1 MGRPVIRIGDR
12 TSHGGVVKTGSSSFV
27 VDGKGVARLGDTV
40 SCPLHPSETV
50 IDSGS
55 ETYITDGRA
64 TARDG
69 DKTACGATL
78 IASQSSYFIE

>member
-1 MGRPVIRIGDR
+1 MGRPVIRIGDQ
-12 TSHGGVVKTGSSSFV
+12 TSHGGVVKTGSSEFI
-27 VDGKGVARLGDTV
+27 VDGKGVARLGDTC

-55 ETYITDGRA
+55 ETYITDGKP

-78 IASQSSYFIE
+78 IASQTSYFIE